1 MAGKEGVGKMQ
12 TRAPV
17 MEYLAKHP
25 DEVVWLSDVLSATG
39 LIRAQVQNAMTGLI
53 RDGKP
58 VEVIQRG
65 QAWRWNGDAGGETG
79 TPRGLEYLAAGKDG
93 AIIIKDSAGHV
104 YRAVEI

>member
-1 MAGKEGVGKMQ
+1 MQ

-17 MEYLAKHP
+17 LEYLAKHGG
-25 DEVVWLSDVLSATG
+25 EVVWLTDVIASTG
-39 LIRAQVQNAMTGLI
+39 LIRAQVQNAMTALV

-65 QAWRWNGDAGGETG
+65 NAWRWTGDAGGGNGHPT
-79 TPRGLEYLAAGKDG
+79 GLEYLADGKDG